1 MTMKHLFQ
9 LSLLLLAFLLPAT
22 ALAHDF
28 EFDGIYYNIYDFDSN
43 KVSVTYKGS
52 ASGYYD
58 EYSGSV
64 TIPST
69 FTCNGITFTVTS
81 IGEHA
86 FAGCSGLTSV
96 TISNGVDSIC
106 DYAFLDCSSLT
117 SITIPNSVTIIGEYA
132 FYGTAWYNNQPDGVV
147 YAGLVAYNYKGTMPS
162 GTSIILRDGTIGIA
176 DWAFQQFTGLASV
189 TIPNSVITIGD
200 EAFLACSG
208 LTSIDIP
215 NSVTEIGE
223 YAFSYC
229 IGLTSITIGNSV
241 AEIGEDAFSSCS
253 GLTSILIPKSV
264 TSIGYGA
271 FRSCSGLTSLIV
283 DGDNP
288 TYDSRNSC
296 NAIIE
301 TASNKLIAGCQNT
314 TIPNTVTSIGDE
326 AFTGCEGLTSIDIPN
341 SVTTI
346 GKSAFSR
353 CPGLTSVT
361 IGNSVTQIGNGAFT
375 WCTGLTN
382 IVIPS
387 SVTSIGFEVFAQCP
401 ALTSI
406 SVASGNPIYDSRN
419 NCNAIIETAS
429 NKLIAGCMNSV
440 IPNTVTRIGNSA
452 FQGCSGLT
460 SITIPITVT
469 SIGNWAFSECS
480 GLTEIYSLA
489 LTPPT
494 VYPYTFNGCY
504 RATLYVPKQ
513 ALNVYKTANYWKNFT
528 NIIGVDDEPGDV
540 DGDGSVTIADVTVL
554 IDLLLGGDNINNEVA
569 DVNGD
574 SVVSIKDVTD
584 LIDMLLGS

>member
-52 ASGYYD
+52 ASGYYN

-200 EAFLACSG
+200 EAFLACNG

-215 NSVTEIGE
+215 NSVTKIGE

-229 IGLTSITIGNSV
+229 SGLTNATIGNSV
-241 AEIGEDAFSSCS
+241 TEIGEDAFSSCS
-253 GLTSILIPKSV
+253 GLTSILIPQSV

-301 TASNKLIAGCQNT
+301 TTSNKLIAGCQNT
-314 TIPNTVTSIGDE
+314 NIPNSVTSIGGE
-326 AFTGCEGLTSIDIPN
+326 AFAGCDGLTSIDIPN

-346 GKSAFSR
+346 DKYAFSS
-353 CPGLTSVT
+353 CHELTSVT
-361 IGNSVTQIGNGAFT
+361 LGNSVTAIGGGAFS

-382 IVIPS
+382 IVIPN
-387 SVTSIGFEVFAQCP
+387 SVTSIGLEAFDHCR
-401 ALTSI
+401 ALASI
-406 SVASGNPIYDSRN
+406 SVASGNTIYDSRN

-440 IPNTVTRIGNSA
+440 IPITVTQIGNSA
-452 FQGCSGLT
+452 FSGCSGLT

-469 SIGNWAFSECS
+469 SIGDWGLSECT

-494 VYPYTFNGCY
+494 VYSYTFNGCY
-504 RATLYVPKQ
+504 RTPLYVPKQ

-528 NIIGVDDEPGDV
+528 NIIGIDNEPGDV
-540 DGDGSVTIADVTVL
+540 NGDGSVTIADVTVL
-554 IDLLLGGDNINNEVA
+554 IDLLLGGDLINNEVA

-574 SVVSIKDVTD
+574 SVVSIKDATD

>member
-1 MTMKHLFQ
+1 MKHLFQ

-52 ASGYYD
+52 ASGYYN

-200 EAFLACSG
+200 EAFLACNG

-215 NSVTEIGE
+215 NSVTKIGE

-229 IGLTSITIGNSV
+229 SGLTNATIGNSV
-241 AEIGEDAFSSCS
+241 TEIGEDAFSSCS
-253 GLTSILIPKSV
+253 GLTSILIPQSV

-301 TASNKLIAGCQNT
+301 TTSNKLIAGCQNT
-314 TIPNTVTSIGDE
+314 NIPNSVTSIGGE
-326 AFTGCEGLTSIDIPN
+326 AFAGCDGLTSIDIPN

-346 GKSAFSR
+346 DKYAFSS
-353 CPGLTSVT
+353 CHELTSVT
-361 IGNSVTQIGNGAFT
+361 LGNSVTAIGGGAFS

-382 IVIPS
+382 IVIPN
-387 SVTSIGFEVFAQCP
+387 SVTSIGLEAFDHCR
-401 ALTSI
+401 ALASI
-406 SVASGNPIYDSRN
+406 SVASGNTIYDSRN

-440 IPNTVTRIGNSA
+440 IPITVTQIGNSA
-452 FQGCSGLT
+452 FSGCSGLT

-469 SIGNWAFSECS
+469 SIGDWGLSECT

-494 VYPYTFNGCY
+494 VYSYTFNGCY
-504 RATLYVPKQ
+504 RTPLYVPKQ

-528 NIIGVDDEPGDV
+528 NIIGIDNEPGDV
-540 DGDGSVTIADVTVL
+540 NGDGSVTIADVTVL
-554 IDLLLGGDNINNEVA
+554 IDLLLGGDLINNEVA

-574 SVVSIKDVTD
+574 SVVSIKDATD